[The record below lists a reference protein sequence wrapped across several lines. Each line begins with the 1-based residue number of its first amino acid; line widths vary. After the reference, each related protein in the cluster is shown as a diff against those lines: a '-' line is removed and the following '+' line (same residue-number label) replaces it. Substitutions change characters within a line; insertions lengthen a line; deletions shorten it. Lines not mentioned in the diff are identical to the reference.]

1 MWPRRDVQVV
11 ADGSETGQ
19 RDGCPHGDGGNAG
32 DGRIRGVLGVGFDA
46 RVLLPVVRVRFVVP
60 PRAPTVR
67 GVREDA
73 RDPTRQPRPG
83 REPLA
88 AEEEAEDDEDVAWE
102 E

>member
-1 MWPRRDVQVV
+1 
-11 ADGSETGQ
+11 
-19 RDGCPHGDGGNAG
+19 
-32 DGRIRGVLGVGFDA
+32 
-46 RVLLPVVRVRFVVP
+46 VRFVVP